1 MTDLNCEYVRDV
13 YPDVLNGRVDGSA
26 ARLVYAHMAACDEC
40 RAEAALL
47 EALHAQ
53 PAQAPP
59 AGLHERIVLNAVRA
73 RSRRRWSRSDLAM
86 AATLAAALIG
96 GSVIMQGRRAE
107 TGKRTVVSETAIGFV
122 NVDGIMLS
130 GKASLDDLSVEELET
145 LLGEME
151 S

>member
-13 YPDVLNGRVDGSA
+13 YPDVLNGKSDASLAQRV
-26 ARLVYAHMAACDEC
+26 RAHVAACDEC
-40 RAEAALL
+40 RAEAMLL

-53 PAQAPP
+53 PARPP
-59 AGLHERIVLNAVRA
+59 AGLHERVVHHATRT
-73 RSRRRWSRSDLAM
+73 RPRRRLSRSELAM

-96 GSVIMQGRRAE
+96 GSVIMQGKRDTTGEQTVAAE
-107 TGKRTVVSETAIGFV
+107 AAIGFV
-122 NVDGIMLS
+122 GVEGAMLS
-130 GKASLDDLSVEELET
+130 GKVSLDDLSVEELET